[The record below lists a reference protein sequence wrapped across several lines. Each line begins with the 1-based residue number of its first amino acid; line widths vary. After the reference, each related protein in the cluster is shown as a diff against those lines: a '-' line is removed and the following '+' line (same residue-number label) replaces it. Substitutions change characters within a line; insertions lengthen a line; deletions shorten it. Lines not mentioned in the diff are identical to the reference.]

1 MRQSIGD
8 FAENLIRSQSM
19 GQSVQQNQ
27 YPTSSRPQRTTKPSS
42 GDISNVHVSNDVI
55 GSIMEESF
63 GVSTGEVEKAQ
74 PLSEGLLTESTA
86 QELIESINS
95 LKAMIQEVTSV
106 GSIGATFS
114 NTQKKTPPRTAKEV
128 KEILRKLGYD
138 V

>member
-19 GQSVQQNQ
+19 GQTVQQNQ
-27 YPTSSRPQRTTKPSS
+27 HPTSNRPQRTTKPSS

-95 LKAMIQEVTSV
+95 LKTMIQEMTTAGALGVNFA
-106 GSIGATFS
+106 GS
-114 NTQKKTPPRTAKEV
+114 QKKKKLRTAEDIRKALKEH
-128 KEILRKLGYD
+128 GYEF
-138 V
+138 

>member
-27 YPTSSRPQRTTKPSS
+27 YPTSSRPQRTTRPSS
-42 GDISNVHVSNDVI
+42 VDISNVHVSNDVI

-95 LKAMIQEVTSV
+95 LKTMIQEVTTV
-106 GSIGATFS
+106 GSIGAAFS